1 MLTELRI
8 RNFKSIRDVELTLG
22 RINVFIGENGC
33 GKSNLL
39 EAVALTGAAVG
50 GKLDNEF
57 LASRGIR
64 LTEPQHMRS
73 AFCPDETKV
82 YLGFTFN
89 SETAAF
95 QLTHAADD
103 PYSGWRNTRSL
114 DDVSNDLTTLFRAQ
128 GNIDVT
134 LPDDISSMPIA
145 SPDDIGKLMARYIEQ
160 LQAKAHR
167 LRPLV
172 EYVIYSP
179 ENTYLR
185 TFEVEGQIQ
194 PLGIRGEGLFKLLKH
209 LSADGQ
215 RLAAIVENLRLIDW
229 FSDLRIP
236 TDLAPYERHLEIRD
250 RYFDEQEATSY
261 FDQRSANEGFL
272 FLLFFFTLFV
282 SPSTPKLFA
291 IDNID
296 ASLNPKLCTEL
307 MRRLVLLAR
316 AHDKQV
322 LITTHNP
329 AVLDG
334 LNLHDADQR
343 LIAVYRNSKGHT
355 RTRPI
360 SAPTPLAGEPPV
372 KLSEAFSRGLLGGLP
387 QNF

>member
-1 MLTELRI
+1 MT
-8 RNFKSIRDVELTLG
+8 VEAN
-22 RINVFIGENGC
+22 IIV
-33 GKSNLL
+33 
-39 EAVALTGAAVG
+39 
-50 GKLDNEF
+50 
-57 LASRGIR
+57 
-64 LTEPQHMRS
+64 
-73 AFCPDETKV
+73 
-82 YLGFTFN
+82 
-89 SETAAF
+89 
-95 QLTHAADD
+95 
-103 PYSGWRNTRSL
+103 
-114 DDVSNDLTTLFRAQ
+114 LFRRIQEA
-128 GNIDVT
+128 
-134 LPDDISSMPIA
+134 
-145 SPDDIGKLMARYIEQ
+145 IE
-160 LQAKAHR
+160 AKTTR

-172 EYVIYSP
+172 DYVIYSP
-179 ENTYLR
+179 ENTSLR

-194 PLGIRGEGLFKLLKH
+194 PLGIRGEGLFKLLKI
-209 LSADGQ
+209 LAADSE
-215 RLAAIVENLRLIDW
+215 RLAIIKDNLRLIDW
-229 FSDLRIP
+229 FSDFKVP

-250 RYFDEQEATSY
+250 RYFDDLERPADY
-261 FDQRSANEGFL
+261 IDQRSANEGFL

-282 SPSTPKLFA
+282 SPNTPKLFA

-334 LNLHDADQR
+334 LDLHDDDQR

-360 SAPTPLAGEPPV
+360 DAPAPLADEPPI
-372 KLSEAFSRGLLGGLP
+372 KLSEAFARGLLGGLP

>member
-1 MLTELRI
+1 MLSELRI

-39 EAVALTGAAVG
+39 EAVALTGAAIG
-50 GKLDNEF
+50 DKLDNEF
-57 LASRGIR
+57 LVSRGIR
-64 LTEPQHMRS
+64 VTEPQHMRS
-73 AFCPDETKV
+73 AFCPEDPEIRITGRHGEDPLSIEV
-82 YLGFTFN
+82 ASTGDTSYLHLQSDVHQGLLDP
-89 SETAAF
+89 SETEA
-95 QLTHAADD
+95 LSHADVNTLMKRVREAI
-103 PYSGWRNTRSL
+103 SRRNT
-114 DDVSNDLTTLFRAQ
+114 
-128 GNIDVT
+128 
-134 LPDDISSMPIA
+134 
-145 SPDDIGKLMARYIEQ
+145 
-160 LQAKAHR
+160 R
-167 LRPLV
+167 LRPLI
-172 EYVIYSP
+172 EFVIYSP
-179 ENTYLR
+179 ENTALR

-194 PLGIRGEGLFKLLKH
+194 PLGIRGEGLFKLLKT
-209 LSADGQ
+209 LSTDVDHIT
-215 RLAAIVENLRLIDW
+215 AIKDNLRLIDW

-250 RYFDEQEATSY
+250 RYFDELEAPAY

-282 SPSTPKLFA
+282 SQSTPKLFA

-329 AVLDG
+329 AILDG
-334 LNLHDADQR
+334 LNLHEEDQR

-360 SAPTPLAGEPPV
+360 AAPIPLAGEPPV

>member
-236 TDLAPYERHLEIRD
+236 TDLAPFERHLELSD
-250 RYFDEQEATSY
+250 RYIDAAAEPLSR

-272 FLLFFFTLFV
+272 FLLFYFALFI
-282 SPSTPKLFA
+282 SADTPKFFA

-307 MRRLVLLAR
+307 MRRLALLAKKY
-316 AHDKQV
+316 DKQV
-322 LITTHNP
+322 VLTTHNP
-329 AVLDG
+329 AILDG
-334 LNLHDADQR
+334 LNLNDDEQR
-343 LIAVYRNSKGHT
+343 LFAVHRTSKGHT
-355 RTRPI
+355 KLHRI
-360 SAPTPLAGEPPV
+360 SAPHAAG
-372 KLSEAFSRGLLGGLP
+372 
-387 QNF
+387 

>member
-1 MLTELRI
+1 MLSELRI

-39 EAVALTGAAVG
+39 EAVALAGAAIG
-50 GKLDNEF
+50 DKLDNEF
-57 LASRGIR
+57 LVSRGIR
-64 LTEPQHMRS
+64 VTEPEHMRS
-73 AFCPDETKV
+73 AFCPDETDIRIDLDYGV
-82 YLGFTFN
+82 DNTSLR
-89 SETAAF
+89 
-95 QLTHAADD
+95 LTHKLED
-103 PYSGWRNTRSL
+103 PYAKWRHAAYDGAVPERLPLPSQYEEELSHIAASGDYLR
-114 DDVSNDLTTLFRAQ
+114 
-128 GNIDVT
+128 
-134 LPDDISSMPIA
+134 IA
-145 SPDDIGKLMARYIEQ
+145 RRIRELMTEKVAR
-160 LQAKAHR
+160 LQPVADF
-167 LRPLV
+167 
-172 EYVIYSP
+172 VIYSP
-179 ENTYLR
+179 ENTALR

-194 PLGIRGEGLFKLLKH
+194 PLGIRGEGLFKLLKT
-209 LSADGQ
+209 LSTDVDHIT
-215 RLAAIVENLRLIDW
+215 AIKDNLRLIDW

-250 RYFDEQEATSY
+250 RYFDEQDTPAY

-334 LNLHDADQR
+334 LNLHEEDQR

-360 SAPTPLAGEPPV
+360 AAPTPLAGEPPV